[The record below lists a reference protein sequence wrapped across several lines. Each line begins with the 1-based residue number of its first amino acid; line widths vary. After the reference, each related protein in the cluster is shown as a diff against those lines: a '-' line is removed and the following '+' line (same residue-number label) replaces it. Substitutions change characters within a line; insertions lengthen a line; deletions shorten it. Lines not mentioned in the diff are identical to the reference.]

1 MSTSVSKDAGV
12 GEVTSRTEYAHAPG
26 AAALTSE
33 RSYSIL
39 IAVAILLGIVVR
51 ARFVL
56 ATNFPLNDGGLFL
69 VMSQA
74 IADAHYALPSF
85 VTYNSIRIPFGYSP
99 LGFYVAAG
107 LHTAT
112 GMSLI
117 DTLRYL
123 PLVVTSATLIAFCF
137 FARALLTSRVAVVA
151 AVFAF
156 ALVPRSF
163 IWLLMGGGLTRSFG
177 LLFTILALHQAFL
190 LYTRGRTLHA
200 VLFGVFAALTV
211 LSHLGT
217 APFLLW
223 SAVLM
228 FLAYGRTTRALVGSV
243 VAGVLAVVLSAPWWA
258 TVVAAH
264 GFAPFTAASGSGSN
278 LFSADKGL
286 RFALLTKLAQLGVT
300 TTDEYYFPL
309 IGTLALAGSVASLTV
324 AEFYLPAWW
333 VATLVLDA
341 RAGATYATIPA
352 CLLAG
357 VAVAYVVMPLTRGRT
372 FRRVTESPISSI
384 ADRWTGRL
392 RGFLI
397 RWMPAIVSIALI
409 GYASIGA
416 LLRDPDR
423 STAAAMLVTVSPAE
437 RAAMRWVSTSTPVA
451 SRYLVVLPRI
461 WASNAV
467 AEWFPVLANRTSVA
481 TVQGTEWLPNHA
493 FTRAVAVDSAVDACA
508 NGTTACIQRVRQTDG
523 LSFTHLFIPKSPDAP
538 CCAAL
543 RASVRQDP
551 RYQVLYDGP
560 GATVAAVH

>member
-1 MSTSVSKDAGV
+1 MSTNAGTGEFTYRAEDERSDVSAPWTSVLA
-12 GEVTSRTEYAHAPG
+12 
-26 AAALTSE
+26 SE
-33 RSYSIL
+33 RSYSVL
-39 IAVAILLGIVVR
+39 LGVAILLGIVVR

-69 VMSQA
+69 VMSRA

-85 VTYNSIRIPFGYSP
+85 VTYNSIHIPFGYSP
-99 LGFYVAAG
+99 LGFYVAAAVSA
-107 LHTAT
+107 AT
-112 GMSLI
+112 GMSLT
-117 DTLRYL
+117 DVLRYV
-123 PLVVTSATLIAFCF
+123 PLVVTSATLVAFAF
-137 FARALLTSRVAVVA
+137 FARAILTSRVAVVA

-190 LYTRGRTLHA
+190 LYTRGRMLHA

-243 VAGVLAVVLSAPWWA
+243 IAGVLAVVLSAPWWA
-258 TVVAAH
+258 TVIAAH
-264 GFAPFTAASGSGSN
+264 GFAPFTAATGSGSN

-309 IGTLALAGSVASLTV
+309 VGTLALAGSVASLTV

-352 CLLAG
+352 SLLAG
-357 VAVAYVVMPLTRGRT
+357 VAVAYVVMPLARGRP
-372 FRRVTESPISSI
+372 FRRVTESPVSSI

-493 FTRAVAVDSAVDACA
+493 FTRAEAVDSAVDACA

-551 RYQVLYDGP
+551 RYQVIYDGP